1 MRVLLA
7 GAFLLAALATTAA
20 AQQGVDVSGPHPL
33 ATRAQLEKQLAMLP
47 ADEKNGEVAKVIQNR
62 LANGDFLPGDRIQLV
77 VVGDTAFSKAFSVR
91 PDTTI
96 ELPNI
101 EPISLHGVLRSELD
115 DYLDQKLRKY
125 LTDPDVQARSLIR
138 LAVVGEVA
146 RPGFYDLPPD
156 AAASEVIVVA
166 GGLTGA
172 GDPQRTV
179 VKRENKTLYTK
190 YQVRQFYI
198 DGSSLDEMG
207 LRTGDQFNVGRR
219 GSTNVLPIIAAVSG
233 IAFAV
238 AAFAGLFGGN

>member
-7 GAFLLAALATTAA
+7 GALLLAVLATTAA
-20 AQQGVDVSGPHPL
+20 AQEAPGGPHPL
-33 ATRAQLEKQLAMLP
+33 ATRAQLEKQLASLP
-47 ADEKNGEVAKVIQNR
+47 PDEKNGAIAKVIRER

-77 VVGDTAFSKAFSVR
+77 VVGDTAFSRTFSVR

-101 EPISLHGVLRSELD
+101 DPISLHGVLRSELD
-115 DYLDQKLRKY
+115 AYLDQKLRKY
-125 LTDPDVQARSLIR
+125 LTNPDVQARSLIR

-156 AAASEVIVVA
+156 AAASEVIVAA
-166 GGLTGA
+166 GGLSPA

-179 VKRENKTLYTK
+179 VKRNNETIYNK

-198 DGSSLDEMG
+198 DGASLDEMG
-207 LRTGDQFNVGRR
+207 LHTGDQFNVGRR
-219 GSTNVLPIIAAVSG
+219 GSTNVLPIIAAISG

-238 AAFAGLFGGN
+238 AAFSGLFGGN

>member
-7 GAFLLAALATTAA
+7 AALFIAALASTAS
-20 AQQGVDVSGPHPL
+20 AQGPDGTHPL
-33 ATRAQLEKQLAMLP
+33 ATRAQLEKQLASLP
-47 ADEKNGEVAKVIQNR
+47 ADQKNGAIADVIRQR
-62 LANGDFLPGDRIQLV
+62 LAIGDFLPGDRIQLI
-77 VVGDTAFSKAFSVR
+77 VVGDTALSKSFSVR

-101 EPISLHGVLRSELD
+101 DPISLHGVLRSELD
-115 DYLDQKLRKY
+115 DYLDKQLRRY
-125 LTDPDVQARSLIR
+125 LTNPDVQARSLIR
-138 LAVVGEVA
+138 LAAVGEVV

-156 AAASEVIVVA
+156 AAASEVIVAA
-166 GGLTGA
+166 GGLSPA

-179 VKRENKTLYTK
+179 VKRNNETIYTK

-198 DGSSLDEMG
+198 DGASLDEMG

-219 GSTNVLPIIAAVSG
+219 GSTNILPIIAAVSG

-238 AAFAGLFGGN
+238 AAFSGMFSGN

>member
-1 MRVLLA
+1 MRMLLASAVLL
-7 GAFLLAALATTAA
+7 GALATNAG
-20 AQQGVDVSGPHPL
+20 AQADAGAPRPL
-33 ATRAQLEKQLAMLP
+33 ATRAQLEKQLAAMP
-47 ADEKNGEVAKVIQNR
+47 ANQKNGEIADVIRQR
-62 LANGDFLPGDRIQLV
+62 LAEGDFIPGDRIQV
-77 VVGDTAFSKAFSVR
+77 IVVGDTAFSGTFSVR

-101 EPISLHGVLRSELD
+101 NPISLHGVLRSELD
-115 DYLDQKLRKY
+115 GYMSTELRRY
-125 LTDPDVQARSLIR
+125 MTNPDVRARSLVR

-166 GGLTGA
+166 GGLSAA

-179 VKRENKTLYTK
+179 IRRSNQTLYTK
-190 YQVRQFYI
+190 YQVREFYI
-198 DGSSLDEMG
+198 DGSSIDGIG

-219 GSTNVLPIIAAVSG
+219 SSTNVLPILAAVTG

-238 AAFAGLFGGN
+238 AAFATLF

>member
-1 MRVLLA
+1 MRVLFAYVLLLVGLA
-7 GAFLLAALATTAA
+7 STAT
-20 AQQGVDVSGPHPL
+20 AQAVDPGPHPL
-33 ATRAQLEKQLAMLP
+33 ATRAQLEKQLASLP
-47 ADEKNGEVAKVIQNR
+47 ADEKNGPIADVIRQR
-62 LANGDFLPGDRIQLV
+62 LANGDFLPGDRIQLL
-77 VVGDTAFSKAFSVR
+77 VVGDTLFSKSFSVR

-101 EPISLHGVLRSELD
+101 DPISLHGVLRSELD
-115 DYLDQKLRKY
+115 TYLDQKLRKY
-125 LTDPDVQARSLIR
+125 LTNPDVQARSLIR

-156 AAASEVIVVA
+156 AAASEVIVTA
-166 GGLTGA
+166 GGLSPA

-179 VKRENKTLYTK
+179 VKRDSKTLYTK

-198 DGSSLDEMG
+198 DGASLDEMG

-238 AAFAGLFGGN
+238 AAFSGMFSGN

>member
-7 GAFLLAALATTAA
+7 GALLLAGLATTAT
-20 AQQGVDVSGPHPL
+20 AQEVTPSGPHPW
-33 ATRAQLEKQLAMLP
+33 ATRAQLEKQLAALP
-47 ADEKNGEVAKVIQNR
+47 PDEKDGAIAKVIRER

-77 VVGDTAFSKAFSVR
+77 IVGDTALSKTFSVR

-101 EPISLHGVLRSELD
+101 DPISLHGVLRSELD
-115 DYLDQKLRKY
+115 GYLDQKLRKY
-125 LTDPDVQARSLIR
+125 LTNPDVQARSLIR

-156 AAASEVIVVA
+156 AAASEVIVTA
-166 GGLTGA
+166 GGLSPA

-179 VKRENKTLYTK
+179 VKRNNETIYNK

-198 DGSSLDEMG
+198 DGASLDEMG
-207 LRTGDQFNVGRR
+207 LHTGDQFNVGRR

>member
-7 GAFLLAALATTAA
+7 STLLVAALATTAA
-20 AQQGVDVSGPHPL
+20 AQAVDPSGPHPL
-33 ATRAQLEKQLAMLP
+33 ATRAQLEKQLASLP
-47 ADEKNGEVAKVIQNR
+47 NDEKNAEVAKVIRER

-77 VVGDTAFSKAFSVR
+77 VVGDSAFSKTFSVR

-101 EPISLHGVLRSELD
+101 DPISLHGVLRSELD
-115 DYLDQKLRKY
+115 TYLDQKLRKY

-156 AAASEVIVVA
+156 AAASEVIVAA
-166 GGLTGA
+166 GGLSPA

-179 VKRENKTLYTK
+179 VKRDNQTLYTK

-198 DGSSLDEMG
+198 DGASLDEMG
-207 LRTGDQFNVGRR
+207 LHTGDQFNVGRR

>member
-7 GAFLLAALATTAA
+7 STLLLAALATSAA
-20 AQQGVDVSGPHPL
+20 AQAVDPSGPHPL
-33 ATRAQLEKQLAMLP
+33 ATRAQLEKQLASLP
-47 ADEKNGEVAKVIQNR
+47 SDEKNGAIANVIRER

-77 VVGDTAFSKAFSVR
+77 VVGDTAFSKTFSVR

-101 EPISLHGVLRSELD
+101 DPISLHGVLRSELD
-115 DYLDQKLRKY
+115 EYLDQKLRKY

-156 AAASEVIVVA
+156 AAASEVIVAA
-166 GGLTGA
+166 GGLSPA

-179 VKRENKTLYTK
+179 VKRNNETIYNK

-198 DGSSLDEMG
+198 DGASLDEMG
-207 LRTGDQFNVGRR
+207 LHTGDQFNVGRR

>member
-1 MRVLLA
+1 MRMLLASAVLLGAVATKA
-7 GAFLLAALATTAA
+7 GA
-20 AQQGVDVSGPHPL
+20 QVDAGAPRPL
-33 ATRAQLEKQLAMLP
+33 ATRAQLEKQLATMP
-47 ADEKNGEVAKVIQNR
+47 ANQKNNEIADVIRQR
-62 LANGDFLPGDRIQLV
+62 LAEGDFIPGDRIQLI
-77 VVGDTAFSKAFSVR
+77 VVGDSAFSGTFSVR

-101 EPISLHGVLRSELD
+101 NPISLHGVLRSELD
-115 DYLDQKLRKY
+115 GYMNTQLRRY
-125 LTDPDVQARSLIR
+125 MTNPDVRARSLVR

-166 GGLTGA
+166 GGLSPA

-179 VKRENKTLYTK
+179 IRRSNQTLYTK
-190 YQVRQFYI
+190 YQVREFYI
-198 DGSSLDEMG
+198 DGSSIDGIG

-219 GSTNVLPIIAAVSG
+219 SSTNVLPILAAVTG

-238 AAFAGLFGGN
+238 AAFATLF

>member
-7 GAFLLAALATTAA
+7 GALLFAALATTAA
-20 AQQGVDVSGPHPL
+20 AQEVTPSGPHPL
-33 ATRAQLEKQLAMLP
+33 ATRAQLEKQLAALP
-47 ADEKNGEVAKVIQNR
+47 ADEKNGAIANVIRER

-77 VVGDTAFSKAFSVR
+77 IVGDTALSKTFSVR

-96 ELPNI
+96 ELPNMD
-101 EPISLHGVLRSELD
+101 PISLHGVLRSELD
-115 DYLDQKLRKY
+115 GYLDQKLRKY

-138 LAVVGEVA
+138 LAIVGEVA
-146 RPGFYDLPPD
+146 HPGFYDLPPD
-156 AAASEVIVVA
+156 AAASEVIVMA
-166 GGLTGA
+166 GGLSSA

-179 VKRENKTLYTK
+179 VKRNNETIYNK

-198 DGSSLDEMG
+198 DGASLDEMG
-207 LRTGDQFNVGRR
+207 LHTGDQFNVGRR

>member
-7 GAFLLAALATTAA
+7 SALLLGALAGTAS
-20 AQQGVDVSGPHPL
+20 AQAVDLSPRPL
-33 ATRAQLEKQLAMLP
+33 ATRAQLQKQLEALP
-47 ADEKNGEVAKVIQNR
+47 ANEKNGEVADVIRNR
-62 LANGDFLPGDRIQLV
+62 LTNGDFIPGDRIQLV
-77 VVGDTAFSKAFSVR
+77 VVGDSAFSNSFSVR

-101 EPISLHGVLRSELD
+101 NPISLHGVLRSELD
-115 DYLDQKLRKY
+115 SFLETQLRRY
-125 LTDPDVQARSLIR
+125 MTNPDVQARSLIR
-138 LAVVGEVA
+138 LAVVGEVS

-156 AAASEVIVVA
+156 AAASEVIVAA
-166 GGLTGA
+166 GGLASA

-179 VKRENKTLYTK
+179 IRRDNKTLYTK

-198 DGSSLDEMG
+198 DGSSLDGIG

-219 GSTNVLPIIAAVSG
+219 SSTNVLPIIAAVTG

-238 AAFAGLFGGN
+238 AAFAGLFGN

>member
-7 GAFLLAALATTAA
+7 TTLLVAALATSAA
-20 AQQGVDVSGPHPL
+20 AQAVDPGGPHPL
-33 ATRAQLEKQLAMLP
+33 ATRAQLEKTLASLP
-47 ADEKNGEVAKVIQNR
+47 SDEKNGAIANVIRER

-77 VVGDTAFSKAFSVR
+77 VVGDTAFSKTFSVR

-101 EPISLHGVLRSELD
+101 DPISLHGVLRSELD

-156 AAASEVIVVA
+156 AAASEVIVAA
-166 GGLTGA
+166 GGLSAA

-179 VKRENKTLYTK
+179 VKRNNETIYNK

-198 DGSSLDEMG
+198 DGASLDEMG
-207 LRTGDQFNVGRR
+207 LHTGDQFNVGRR

>member
-7 GAFLLAALATTAA
+7 GAFLLAGLATTATA
-20 AQQGVDVSGPHPL
+20 QGVDVSGPHPL
-33 ATRAQLEKQLAMLP
+33 ATRAQLEKQLASLP
-47 ADEKNGEVAKVIQNR
+47 ADEKNSEVAKVIKNR

-77 VVGDTAFSKAFSVR
+77 VVGDTSFSKAFSVR

-101 EPISLHGVLRSELD
+101 DPISLHGVLRSELD

-179 VKRENKTLYTK
+179 VKRDNETLYTK

>member
-7 GAFLLAALATTAA
+7 GALLFVGLATTAA
-20 AQQGVDVSGPHPL
+20 AQEVTPSGPHPL
-33 ATRAQLEKQLAMLP
+33 ATRAQLEKQLAALP
-47 ADEKNGEVAKVIQNR
+47 ADEKNGAIADVIRRR

-77 VVGDTAFSKAFSVR
+77 VVGDTAFSKTFSVR

-101 EPISLHGVLRSELD
+101 DPISLHGVLRSELD
-115 DYLDQKLRKY
+115 GYLDQKLRKY
-125 LTDPDVQARSLIR
+125 LTNPDVQARSLIR

-156 AAASEVIVVA
+156 AAASEVIVAA
-166 GGLTGA
+166 GGLSPA

-179 VKRENKTLYTK
+179 VKRNNETMYNK

-198 DGSSLDEMG
+198 DGASLDEMG
-207 LRTGDQFNVGRR
+207 LHTGDQFNVGRR

>member
-1 MRVLLA
+1 MRMLLASAVLL
-7 GAFLLAALATTAA
+7 GALATSAG
-20 AQQGVDVSGPHPL
+20 AQAVAGAPRPL
-33 ATRAQLEKQLAMLP
+33 ATRAQLEKQLAAMP
-47 ADEKNGEVAKVIQNR
+47 ANQKNNEIADVIRQR
-62 LANGDFLPGDRIQLV
+62 LTEGDFIPGDRIQLI
-77 VVGDTAFSKAFSVR
+77 VVGDSAFSGTFSVR

-101 EPISLHGVLRSELD
+101 NPISLHGVLRSELD
-115 DYLDQKLRKY
+115 SYMSTQLRRY
-125 LTDPDVQARSLIR
+125 MTNPDVQARSLVR

-166 GGLTGA
+166 GGLSAA

-179 VKRENKTLYTK
+179 IRRSNQTLYTK
-190 YQVRQFYI
+190 YQVREFYI
-198 DGSSLDEMG
+198 DGSSIDGIG

-219 GSTNVLPIIAAVSG
+219 SSTNVLPILAAVTG

-238 AAFAGLFGGN
+238 AAFATLF

>member
-7 GAFLLAALATTAA
+7 GALLLGGLATHGSRAGGGPRTASPGHPGPAGEA
-20 AQQGVDVSGPHPL
+20 ARV
-33 ATRAQLEKQLAMLP
+33 P
-47 ADEKNGEVAKVIQNR
+47 AGRMRRTGLSPTVIRDR

-77 VVGDTAFSKAFSVR
+77 VVGDTAFSRTFSVR

-101 EPISLHGVLRSELD
+101 DPISLHGVLRSELD
-115 DYLDQKLRKY
+115 AYLDQKLRKY
-125 LTDPDVQARSLIR
+125 LTNPDVQARSLIR

-156 AAASEVIVVA
+156 AAASEVIVAA
-166 GGLTGA
+166 GGLSAA

-179 VKRENKTLYTK
+179 VKRNNETIYNK

-198 DGSSLDEMG
+198 DGASLDEMG
-207 LRTGDQFNVGRR
+207 LHTGDQFNVGRR

-238 AAFAGLFGGN
+238 AAFSGLFGG